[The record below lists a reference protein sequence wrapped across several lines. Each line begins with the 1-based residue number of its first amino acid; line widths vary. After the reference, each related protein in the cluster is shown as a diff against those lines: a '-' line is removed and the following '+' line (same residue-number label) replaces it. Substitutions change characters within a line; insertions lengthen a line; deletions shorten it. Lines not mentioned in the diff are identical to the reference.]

1 MTGDSFV
8 LSDELRQA
16 TNRLRDAGIEGA
28 ATDVRL
34 LIGAAA
40 GLSPEDMLRDSDLKL
55 SPDQKTRVE
64 TMIRRRADREPVSR
78 ILGRREFHSLSFEVT
93 PATLDPRPDSE
104 VIVEAAIDY
113 ARIMGGEPTI
123 LDIGTGTG
131 CLLLSTLVALPDAT
145 GIGTDIDPEAIAV
158 ARRNADSLG
167 CTSRLQFQTVDWLSG
182 VEGRFDI
189 VLSNPPYIPSGD
201 IADLAPE
208 VSQYDPRTALDG
220 GPDGL
225 DAYHVLAD
233 RIPKILSPSGVTLM
247 EIGAGQADNVTG
259 LFAAAGWHPLESR
272 ADLAGHDR
280 CLAFAWDSA
289 PKGLTHLP

>member
-1 MTGDSFV
+1 VTGDSFV

-16 TNRLRDAGIEGA
+16 TTRLRDAGLEGA

-34 LIGAAA
+34 LIAAAA
-40 GLSPEDMLRDSDLKL
+40 GLSPEDMLRDPDLKL
-55 SPDQKTRVE
+55 SLDQKTRVE

-78 ILGRREFHSLSFEVT
+78 ILGRREFYSLSFEVT

-113 ARIMGGEPTI
+113 ARSMGGKPNI

-131 CLLLSTLVALPDAT
+131 CLLLSTLEALPAAT
-145 GIGTDIDPEAIAV
+145 GTGTDIDPEAIAV

-167 CTSRLQFQTVDWLSG
+167 CASRLQFQTGEWLSG

-201 IADLAPE
+201 IANLAPE
-208 VSQYDPRTALDG
+208 VSHYDPRTALDG

-225 DAYHVLAD
+225 DAYRILAD
-233 RIPKILSPSGVTLM
+233 GIPRILAPSGVALM
-247 EIGAGQADNVTG
+247 EIGVGQAEDVTG
-259 LFAAAGWHPLESR
+259 LFAAAGWQPLESR
-272 ADLAGHDR
+272 VDFAGHNR
-280 CLAFAWDSA
+280 CLAFAKEFA
-289 PKGLTHLP
+289 PKWLTTLS